1 MTNEPRFDPL
11 RDIQHIGEQIT
22 RQVERGI
29 RAVTSNPE
37 QLQVDMYEAEGH
49 IYISTQSIDGLVK
62 QSIDIS
68 LESNILTISL
78 QTEPEPTPT
87 SARFLLQERRFGPI
101 TREIELSV
109 PVKAQEARA
118 KVESG
123 SRLLISLP
131 IDEGVYGNITVTP
144 VE

>member
-22 RQVERGI
+22 RQVEKGI

-37 QLQVDMYEAEGH
+37 QLQVDMYEAEGQL
-49 IYISTQSIDGLVK
+49 YISTQSIDGLVK
-62 QSIDIS
+62 ESIDIS
-68 LESNILTISL
+68 LESNVLTINV

-118 KVESG
+118 KVEG
-123 SRLLISLP
+123 GGRLLISLP
-131 IDEGVYGNITVTP
+131 IDEGVYGNIAVTP
-144 VE
+144 VD

>member
-1 MTNEPRFDPL
+1 MTNEPRFHPL

-22 RQVERGI
+22 RQVEKGI
-29 RAVTSNPE
+29 RAVTSSPE
-37 QLQVDMYEAEGH
+37 HLPVDMYEADGH
-49 IYISTQSIDGLVK
+49 IYICTQSIDGLVK
-62 QSIDIS
+62 DSIDIS
-68 LESNILTISL
+68 LEANILTISL
-78 QTEPEPTPT
+78 RTEPEPTPT

-123 SRLLISLP
+123 GRLLISLP
-131 IDEGVYGNITVTP
+131 INTGVYGNITVTP

>member
-22 RQVERGI
+22 RQVEKGI

-49 IYISTQSIDGLVK
+49 LYISTQSIDGLVK
-62 QSIDIS
+62 ESIDIS
-68 LESNILTISL
+68 LESNILTISV

-101 TREIELSV
+101 SREIELSV

-118 KVESG
+118 KVEG
-123 SRLLISLP
+123 GGRLLISLP
-131 IDEGVYGNITVTP
+131 IDEGVYGNIAVTP
-144 VE
+144 VD

>member
-22 RQVERGI
+22 RQVEKGI

-49 IYISTQSIDGLVK
+49 LYISTQSIDGLVK
-62 QSIDIS
+62 ESIDIS
-68 LESNILTISL
+68 LESNILTISV

-118 KVESG
+118 KVEG
-123 SRLLISLP
+123 GGRLLISLP
-131 IDEGVYGNITVTP
+131 IDEGVYGNIAVTP

>member
-11 RDIQHIGEQIT
+11 RDIQQIGEQIT
-22 RQVERGI
+22 RQVEKGI

-49 IYISTQSIDGLVK
+49 LYISTQSIDGLVK
-62 QSIDIS
+62 ESIDIS
-68 LESNILTISL
+68 LESNILTISV

-101 TREIELSV
+101 SREIELSV

-118 KVESG
+118 KVEG
-123 SRLLISLP
+123 GGRLLISLP
-131 IDEGVYGNITVTP
+131 IDEGVYGNIAVTP
-144 VE
+144 VD

>member
-1 MTNEPRFDPL
+1 MKNETRFDPL
-11 RDIQHIGEQIT
+11 RDIQQIGEQIT
-22 RQVERGI
+22 RQVEKGI

-49 IYISTQSIDGLVK
+49 LYISTQCIDGLVK
-62 QSIDIS
+62 ESIDIS
-68 LESNILTISL
+68 LESNILKIHV

-101 TREIELSV
+101 SREIELSV

-118 KVESG
+118 KVEG
-123 SRLLISLP
+123 GGRLLISLP
-131 IDEGVYGNITVTP
+131 LDEGVYGNIAVTP

>member
-1 MTNEPRFDPL
+1 MKNEPRFDPL

-22 RQVERGI
+22 RQVEKGI
-29 RAVTSNPE
+29 RAVTSHPE

-49 IYISTQSIDGLVK
+49 LYISTQAIDGLVK
-62 QSIDIS
+62 ESIDIS
-68 LESNILTISL
+68 LESNILTISV

-101 TREIELSV
+101 TREIELAV

-118 KVESG
+118 KVEG
-123 SRLLISLP
+123 GGRLLISLP
-131 IDEGVYGNITVTP
+131 IDEGVYGNISVTP